1 MELTVFGHWGGYPL
15 ANDGTSSYLLTE
27 GDFHLLIDVGA
38 SAVSIMQNYMHP
50 NDLDAVIISHYHPDH
65 VADVGILQHIRLLS
79 SSEDRP
85 PVLPIYAHKEDAR
98 GYSYLDMNG
107 VSKAHEYRANE
118 ELTIGPFQIRFLK
131 TIHPVPCYA
140 MRIEANGKAL
150 VYTADSAYQEAF
162 IPFTKG
168 ADLLITDTNFFKD
181 MAGKSKVHMASVEAG
196 KVAQEAGVK
205 MLLLSHLPQ
214 KGDLEQLKNEAK
226 SIFTG
231 DTKLAEK
238 GLKIH
243 I

>member
-15 ANDGTSSYLLTE
+15 ANDGTSSYLLSE

-38 SAVSIMQNYMHP
+38 SAVSIMQNDIHP
-50 NDLDAVIISHYHPDH
+50 NDLDAVIISHFHPDH
-65 VADVGILQHIRLLS
+65 VADVGILQHVRLLS
-79 SSEDRP
+79 DMENKP

-98 GYSYLDMNG
+98 GYSYLDMEG

-118 ELTIGPFQIRFLK
+118 ELKVGPFQIRFLK

-140 MRIEANGKAL
+140 MRFEANGKVL

-162 IPFTKG
+162 IPFAKD
-168 ADLLITDTNFFKD
+168 ADLLITDTNFYQD

-214 KGDLEQLKNEAK
+214 KGNLEELKNEAE
-226 SIFTG
+226 SVFSG